1 MIRGQVTGEP
11 VQQAE
16 AAMSSDRPLRRLW
29 LRLRALP
36 QPLSLHLRA
45 RRLVKA
51 CWLLAGVALLLLLLG
66 AFRFYYASQRCSRAA
81 VAPAFAADRRR
92 LLHVAAAP
100 HSAAPQQRTVYVI
113 TPTYRRPEQL
123 AELTRLAQ
131 TLMHVPALHWLVIE
145 EAACTTAAVAELL
158 ARTGVRYDHLVAP
171 MPEECSILP
180 GGKPRGVPQRNRGLQ
195 WIRANASRGV
205 LYFADDDNSYDIRL
219 FEEVRSTERVAMW
232 PVGLVGNYGISTPV
246 VVGGRLA
253 GFYDGWISGRKFP
266 VDMAGFAVSVEFL
279 LQRPNAFM
287 PYETGFEEDGFL
299 KSLAPFE
306 PNEIELK
313 ANNCTK
319 VLVWHT
325 QTKKN
330 EPSATLDIKKYN
342 NTNLVLLKKI
352 IV

>member
-1 MIRGQVTGEP
+1 MEKNNV
-11 VQQAE
+11 VQT
-16 AAMSSDRPLRRLW
+16 L
-29 LRLRALP
+29 
-36 QPLSLHLRA
+36 LS
-45 RRLVKA
+45 VI
-51 CWLLAGVALLLLLLG
+51 
-66 AFRFYYASQRCSRAA
+66 
-81 VAPAFAADRRR
+81 
-92 LLHVAAAP
+92 
-100 HSAAPQQRTVYVI
+100 HSFLIIGMKYGLQILKLEFLQRTVYVI

-145 EAACTTAAVAELL
+145 DAARTTPAVAELL

-171 MPEECSILP
+171 MPEECNILP

-232 PVGLVGNYGISTPV
+232 PVGLIGNYGLSTPV
-246 VVGGRLA
+246 VVDGRLA
-253 GFYDGWISGRKFP
+253 GFYDGWISQRKFP

-330 EPSATLDIKKYN
+330 EPSAPLDIKKYN
-342 NTNLVLLKKI
+342 NTNLVLLKKRT
-352 IV
+352 V

>member
-1 MIRGQVTGEP
+1 MG
-11 VQQAE
+11 A
-16 AAMSSDRPLRRLW
+16 DRPLRRLW
-29 LRLRALP
+29 LRLRSLP
-36 QPLSLHLRA
+36 QALSLHPRA
-45 RRLVKA
+45 RHLLTA
-51 CWLLAGVALLLLLLG
+51 CWLLAAITLLLLLLG
-66 AFRFYYASQRCSRAA
+66 VSRSYYASQRRAA
-81 VAPAFAADRRR
+81 A
-92 LLHVAAAP
+92 L
-100 HSAAPQQRTVYVI
+100 QQRTVYVI

-145 EAACTTAAVAELL
+145 DAARTTPAVGELL
-158 ARTGVRYDHLVAP
+158 ASTGVRYDHLVAP
-171 MPEECSILP
+171 MPEECNILP
-180 GGKPRGVPQRNRGLQ
+180 GVKPRGVPQRNRGLQ

-232 PVGLVGNYGISTPV
+232 PVGLIGNYGISTPV
-246 VVGGRLA
+246 VVDGRLA
-253 GFYDGWISGRKFP
+253 GFYDHWISERKFP

-279 LQRPNAFM
+279 SQRPNAFM

-330 EPSATLDIKKYN
+330 EPSAPVDIKKYN
-342 NTNLVLLKKI
+342 KTNLVLLKKQ